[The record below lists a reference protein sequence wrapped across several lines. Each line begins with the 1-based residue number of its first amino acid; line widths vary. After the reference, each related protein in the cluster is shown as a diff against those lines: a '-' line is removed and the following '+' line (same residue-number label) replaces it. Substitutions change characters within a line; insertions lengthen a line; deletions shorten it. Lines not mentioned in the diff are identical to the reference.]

1 MLCICTVGSD
11 LEDVNVTNLLKL
23 WANDKVW
30 RQNQRKSQR
39 ARSEKW
45 KTQPSKIIDSEQNF

>member
-1 MLCICTVGSD
+1 M
-11 LEDVNVTNLLKL
+11 EYVNVTNLLKL

-39 ARSEKW
+39 ARSEKR